1 MVDHEKDLEE
11 QNLKHSQAL
20 QEEQTN
26 NNRREEKL
34 KNEIEFLKTSFHSY
48 KVKCSLH
55 SQWSNVFYIQANLEK
70 ENEEKNQ
77 VKMNEILET
86 TKKEMIEKEEE
97 INKRLNEAIAK
108 ERKSLNARQR
118 MEMENLR
125 KQHQKEIEVIE

>member
-1 MVDHEKDLEE
+1 
-11 QNLKHSQAL
+11 
-20 QEEQTN
+20 
-26 NNRREEKL
+26 
-34 KNEIEFLKTSFHSY
+34 
-48 KVKCSLH
+48 
-55 SQWSNVFYIQANLEK
+55 
-70 ENEEKNQ
+70 
-77 VKMNEILET
+77 MNEILET